1 MTEKQDNDDSHIAVV
16 GLGYVGL
23 TLGVALAETGLK
35 VTGLEVRSDI
45 VKLTNK
51 GIPHFQERGLQQSL
65 ERLVNQGLISA
76 TEDTEKIKTASVF
89 FITVGT
95 PLNDQGEINL
105 GSIKNASHQVA
116 KVMPKNALI
125 IYRSTM
131 QVGTARNIV
140 KPIIES
146 YGKKYRL
153 SVCPERT
160 LEGKAL
166 EELRSLPQIIGGF
179 DEVATERSKRI
190 FDRITKKIINVS
202 SPETAEV
209 MKLVDNTYRDVQFG
223 FGNEVANLCNAIEG
237 VDASEVIR
245 LGKMGYKRTNVALP
259 GLVGGPCLSK
269 DPHIL
274 SQSAKNN
281 GASMSIT
288 NAARKINESAPYESV
303 KFILDSMNHIENIS
317 VTIAGFAFK
326 GVPETDD
333 LRGSMSIEVLRAFEE
348 LSPSIKIKIFDPI
361 VKKEDLMQYSNHCF
375 NKFSDSI
382 ADSHIIVIC
391 NNHEFFSN
399 CDLRAILEKNKSIGM
414 VYDFWD
420 HFHYLDSDIK
430 KDLKYVSFGSHWLFN
445 QKTIP

>member
-1 MTEKQDNDDSHIAVV
+1 MSIEQPKDDSHIAVV
-16 GLGYVGL
+16 GMGYVGL

-45 VKLTNK
+45 VELTNN
-51 GIPHFQERGLQQSL
+51 GIPHFQEKGLQQSL
-65 ERLVNQGLISA
+65 ERLVAQGLVSA
-76 TEDTEKIKTASVF
+76 TEDTEDIKTASVF

-95 PLNDQGEINL
+95 PLSDDGKVNL
-105 GSIKNASHQVA
+105 ESIKNASHQVA
-116 KVMPKNALI
+116 KIMPENALI

-131 QVGTARNIV
+131 QIGTARNIV

-146 YGKKYRL
+146 YGKKYKL

-179 DEVATERSKRI
+179 DEEASERSKRI
-190 FDRITKKIINVS
+190 FDRITKKIVNVS

-209 MKLVDNTYRDVQFG
+209 MKLVDNTYRDIQFG
-223 FGNEVANLCNAIEG
+223 FGNEVANLCNDIEG

-274 SQSAKNN
+274 SQSAANN
-281 GASMSIT
+281 GTTMNIT
-288 NAARKINESAPYESV
+288 NAARRINESAPYESV
-303 KFILDSMNHIENIS
+303 KFILNYMGHMENLT

-326 GVPETDD
+326 GMPETDD
-333 LRGSMSIEVLRAFEE
+333 LRGSMSIEVLKAFKK
-348 LSPSIKIKIFDPI
+348 LLPTIKLKIFDPI
-361 VKKEDLMQYSNHCF
+361 VNKEDLMEYSDHCF
-375 NKFSDSI
+375 NNFSNSI
-382 ADSHIIVIC
+382 AGSHVIVIC
-391 NNHEFFSN
+391 NNHEFFSS
-399 CDLRAILEKNKSIGM
+399 CDLRSLLEENKQIGLI
-414 VYDFWD
+414 YDFWD
-420 HFHYLDSDIK
+420 HFHYIDTHSK
-430 KDLKYVSFGSHWLFN
+430 RELKYVTFGSHWLLN
-445 QKTIP
+445 KNKIS